1 MPINR
6 STDQPINRA
15 AGLPAIRLA
24 PALVANQM
32 HHGRFMLFDDVASE
46 IHAGN
51 HDAGV
56 QTPLTSTPPPP
67 RPHAASNA

>member
-6 STDQPINRA
+6 STV
-15 AGLPAIRLA
+15 LPAIRLA

-32 HHGRFMLFDDVASE
+32 RHGPFVLFDDVASD

-56 QTPLTSTPPPP
+56 QTLLTSTPPPP
-67 RPHAASNA
+67 RPHAASHA